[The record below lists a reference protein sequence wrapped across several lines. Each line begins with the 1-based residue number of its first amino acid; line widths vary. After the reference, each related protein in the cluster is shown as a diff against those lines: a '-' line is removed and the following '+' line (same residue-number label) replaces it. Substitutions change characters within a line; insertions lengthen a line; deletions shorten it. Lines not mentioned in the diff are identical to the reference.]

1 MIVGR
6 RAPPFDAIITRDF
19 TGKAVP
25 SNLTLLEGGL
35 LVLFFGNNV
44 DSEVVKSALPASL
57 DDIYNDRTKSAPR
70 HSFLYRPSNADQ
82 AALVLPRLIDTR
94 VATALRGPGAL

>member
-1 MIVGR
+1 
-6 RAPPFDAIITRDF
+6 
-19 TGKAVP
+19 
-25 SNLTLLEGGL
+25 
-35 LVLFFGNNV
+35 LFFGNNV

-57 DDIYNDRTKSAPR
+57 DDIYDDRTKSAPR

-82 AALVLPRLIDTR
+82 AERAALMLPRLIDTR